1 MLETLGFCCGGDD
14 SVGDGECG
22 GDGCP
27 DGIAI
32 APAPAAPPLAG
43 LLWLVPTVR
52 TGSKKRH

>member
-1 MLETLGFCCGGDD
+1 MLETLGFGCGGA
-14 SVGDGECG
+14 ECG

-27 DGIAI
+27 DGIAT